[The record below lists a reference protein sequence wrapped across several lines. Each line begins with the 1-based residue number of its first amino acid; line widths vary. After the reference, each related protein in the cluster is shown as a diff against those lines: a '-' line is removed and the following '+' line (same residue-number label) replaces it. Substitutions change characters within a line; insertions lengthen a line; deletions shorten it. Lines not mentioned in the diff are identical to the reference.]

1 MKKNEELF
9 EIINEGRIYPV
20 FQQIVSLRD
29 GKLLGYEALS
39 RIKGKTKIKDMEDFF
54 KLGAIY
60 GRTWDI
66 EKLCRKKILQAYA

>member
-39 RIKGKTKIKDMEDFF
+39 RIKGKTKI
-54 KLGAIY
+54 I
-60 GRTWDI
+60 I
-66 EKLCRKKILQAYA
+66 